1 MTRALRTACAAIA
14 LLVAAQAEAT
24 DLWINSD
31 STSRENKLGSVVLLE
46 LGTTA
51 SCIICRPVPAPIG
64 VQMDGAARE
73 REPDFYASVARR
85 RAGNERDYRIARPV
99 EHADPLGV
107 ESGTS
112 KGTTHENSPHDAN
125 TPHLR

>member
-1 MTRALRTACAAIA
+1 MTPNLRTACAAIA
-14 LLVAAQAEAT
+14 LSFAAQAGAT

-64 VQMDGAARE
+64 VQLDGAARE
-73 REPDFYASVARR
+73 RERDFYASVAHR
-85 RAGNERDYRIARPV
+85 RAANEGDYRIARPV
-99 EHADPLGV
+99 KHTDPLGV
-107 ESGTS
+107 ESGNS
-112 KGTTHENSPHDAN
+112 KGPTHENSPHDAH

>member
-1 MTRALRTACAAIA
+1 MTALRTACAAIA
-14 LLVAAQAEAT
+14 LFCAAQAGAT

-51 SCIICRPVPAPIG
+51 SCIICRPLPAPIG

-73 REPDFYASVARR
+73 REPDFYGSVARR

-107 ESGTS
+107 ESGNS
-112 KGTTHENSPHDAN
+112 KGPTHENSPHDAH